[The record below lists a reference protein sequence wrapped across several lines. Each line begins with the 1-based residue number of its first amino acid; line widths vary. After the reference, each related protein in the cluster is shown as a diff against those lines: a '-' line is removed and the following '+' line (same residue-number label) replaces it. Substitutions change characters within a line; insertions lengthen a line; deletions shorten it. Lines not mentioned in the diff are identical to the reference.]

1 MENLFRILQTALP
14 VLAALALGVLCR
26 KLNFLTRDGVDTLKK
41 VVVNLTLPAVV
52 FAAFATAEY
61 SLQTIAIPVLV
72 FLLCCAGLGLGKVL
86 ARLLRLP
93 GRVTPY
99 LAGGFEAG
107 MLGYALFALLFP
119 QASSARFAILDL
131 GQTLFVF
138 TLYKA
143 LLSGGKETKSLW
155 KDIVNTPILWGAFA
169 GLLVGATGLF
179 AWMTRNGSAAV
190 VTSLTDF
197 LSAPTG
203 MMILLAVGY
212 DLDFAQIRWRET
224 ARFVVLRLRHG
235 HSLRRAAAGQ
245 PDAAPRHHLRGR
257 GPAALYPAAAL
268 RPPHLRRRAQPAGPD
283 LLSPLG
289 PDRGHAAPLRS
300 DDRGDVKPLRTPHNC
315 VCGLR
320 PIFCPI
326 RAAIKGGEIH
336 TVFPPFYNFRMR
348 QNLWPNA
355 LAKLC
360 GDALV

>member
-99 LAGGFEAG
+99 LAAGFEAG

-155 KDIVNTPILWGAFA
+155 KDIVNTPILWGTFA

-179 AWMTRNGSAAV
+179 GWMTRNGSAAV

-224 ARFVVLRLRHG
+224 ARFVVLRLAAMAILFAVLLLVNRTLLHG
-235 HSLRRAAAGQ
+235 IIFEG
-245 PDAAPRHHLRGR
+245 
-257 GPAALYPAAAL
+257 AALL
-268 RPPHLRRRAQPAGPD
+268 LFILPPPYVLPIFADEPSQRAQISSALSALTVVT
-283 LLSPLG
+283 LLLF
-289 PDRGHAAPLRS
+289 A
-300 DDRGDVKPLRTPHNC
+300 VM
-315 VCGLR
+315 
-320 PIFCPI
+320 
-326 RAAIKGGEIH
+326 
-336 TVFPPFYNFRMR
+336 TVAM
-348 QNLWPNA
+348 
-355 LAKLC
+355 
-360 GDALV
+360 

>member
-72 FLLCCAGLGLGKVL
+72 FLLCCLGLVLGRLL

-99 LAGGFEAG
+99 LAAGFEAG

-119 QASSARFAILDL
+119 QESSARFAILDL

-155 KDIVNTPILWGAFA
+155 KDIVNTPILWGTFA

-179 AWMTRNGSAAV
+179 GWMTRNGSAAV

-212 DLDFAQIRWRET
+212 DLDFAEIRWRET
-224 ARFVVLRLRHG
+224 ARFVVLRLAAMAILFAVLLLVNRTLLHG
-235 HSLRRAAAGQ
+235 IIFEG
-245 PDAAPRHHLRGR
+245 
-257 GPAALYPAAAL
+257 AALL
-268 RPPHLRRRAQPAGPD
+268 LFILPPPYVLPIFADEPSQRAQISSALSALTVVT
-283 LLSPLG
+283 LLLF
-289 PDRGHAAPLRS
+289 A
-300 DDRGDVKPLRTPHNC
+300 VM
-315 VCGLR
+315 
-320 PIFCPI
+320 
-326 RAAIKGGEIH
+326 
-336 TVFPPFYNFRMR
+336 TVAM
-348 QNLWPNA
+348 
-355 LAKLC
+355 
-360 GDALV
+360 

>member
-52 FAAFATAEY
+52 FTAFATAEY

-72 FLLCCAGLGLGKVL
+72 FLLCCAGLVLGKVL

-155 KDIVNTPILWGAFA
+155 KDIVNTPILWGTFA

-179 AWMTRNGSAAV
+179 GWMVRNGSAAV
-190 VTSLTDF
+190 ITSLTDF

-224 ARFVVLRLRHG
+224 VRFVVLRLAAMAILFAVLLLVNRTLLHG
-235 HSLRRAAAGQ
+235 IIFEG
-245 PDAAPRHHLRGR
+245 
-257 GPAALYPAAAL
+257 AALL
-268 RPPHLRRRAQPAGPD
+268 LFILPPPYVLPIFADEPSQRAQISSALSALTVVT
-283 LLSPLG
+283 LLLF
-289 PDRGHAAPLRS
+289 A
-300 DDRGDVKPLRTPHNC
+300 VM
-315 VCGLR
+315 
-320 PIFCPI
+320 
-326 RAAIKGGEIH
+326 
-336 TVFPPFYNFRMR
+336 TVAM
-348 QNLWPNA
+348 
-355 LAKLC
+355 
-360 GDALV
+360 

>member
-72 FLLCCAGLGLGKVL
+72 FLLCCLGLVLGRLL

-99 LAGGFEAG
+99 LAAGFEAG

-212 DLDFAQIRWRET
+212 DLDFAEIRWRET
-224 ARFVVLRLRHG
+224 ARFVVLRLAAMAILFAVLLLVNRTLLHG
-235 HSLRRAAAGQ
+235 IIFEG
-245 PDAAPRHHLRGR
+245 
-257 GPAALYPAAAL
+257 AALL
-268 RPPHLRRRAQPAGPD
+268 LFILPPPYVLPIFADEPSQRAQISSALSALTVVT
-283 LLSPLG
+283 LLLF
-289 PDRGHAAPLRS
+289 A
-300 DDRGDVKPLRTPHNC
+300 VM
-315 VCGLR
+315 
-320 PIFCPI
+320 
-326 RAAIKGGEIH
+326 
-336 TVFPPFYNFRMR
+336 TVAM
-348 QNLWPNA
+348 
-355 LAKLC
+355 
-360 GDALV
+360 

>member
-72 FLLCCAGLGLGKVL
+72 FLLCCAGPGLGKVL

-99 LAGGFEAG
+99 LAAGFEAG

-119 QASSARFAILDL
+119 QESSARFAILDL

-155 KDIVNTPILWGAFA
+155 KDIVNTPILWGTFA

-224 ARFVVLRLRHG
+224 ARFVVLRLAAMAILFAVLLLVNRTLLHG
-235 HSLRRAAAGQ
+235 IIFEG
-245 PDAAPRHHLRGR
+245 
-257 GPAALYPAAAL
+257 AALL
-268 RPPHLRRRAQPAGPD
+268 LFILPPPYVLPIFADEPSQRAQISSALSALTVVT
-283 LLSPLG
+283 LLLF
-289 PDRGHAAPLRS
+289 A
-300 DDRGDVKPLRTPHNC
+300 VM
-315 VCGLR
+315 
-320 PIFCPI
+320 
-326 RAAIKGGEIH
+326 
-336 TVFPPFYNFRMR
+336 TVAM
-348 QNLWPNA
+348 
-355 LAKLC
+355 
-360 GDALV
+360 

>member
-72 FLLCCAGLGLGKVL
+72 FLLCCLGLVLGRLL

-99 LAGGFEAG
+99 LAAGFEAG

-119 QASSARFAILDL
+119 KESSARFATLHL

-224 ARFVVLRLRHG
+224 ARFVVLRLAAMAILFAVLLLVNRTLLHG
-235 HSLRRAAAGQ
+235 IIFEG
-245 PDAAPRHHLRGR
+245 
-257 GPAALYPAAAL
+257 AALL
-268 RPPHLRRRAQPAGPD
+268 LFILPPPYVLPIFADEPSQRAQISSALSALTVVT
-283 LLSPLG
+283 LLLF
-289 PDRGHAAPLRS
+289 A
-300 DDRGDVKPLRTPHNC
+300 VM
-315 VCGLR
+315 
-320 PIFCPI
+320 
-326 RAAIKGGEIH
+326 
-336 TVFPPFYNFRMR
+336 TVAM
-348 QNLWPNA
+348 
-355 LAKLC
+355 
-360 GDALV
+360 

>member
-99 LAGGFEAG
+99 LAAGFEAG

-143 LLSGGKETKSLW
+143 LLSGGKETKFLW

-224 ARFVVLRLRHG
+224 ARFVVLRLAAMAILFAVLLLVNRTLLHG
-235 HSLRRAAAGQ
+235 IIFEG
-245 PDAAPRHHLRGR
+245 
-257 GPAALYPAAAL
+257 AALL
-268 RPPHLRRRAQPAGPD
+268 LFILPPPYVLPIFADEPSQRAQISSALSALTVVT
-283 LLSPLG
+283 LLLF
-289 PDRGHAAPLRS
+289 A
-300 DDRGDVKPLRTPHNC
+300 VM
-315 VCGLR
+315 
-320 PIFCPI
+320 
-326 RAAIKGGEIH
+326 
-336 TVFPPFYNFRMR
+336 TVAM
-348 QNLWPNA
+348 
-355 LAKLC
+355 
-360 GDALV
+360 

>member
-72 FLLCCAGLGLGKVL
+72 FLLCCAGLGLGRLL

-99 LAGGFEAG
+99 LAAGFEAG

-155 KDIVNTPILWGAFA
+155 KDIVNTPILWGTFA

-179 AWMTRNGSAAV
+179 GWMTRNGSAAV

-224 ARFVVLRLRHG
+224 ARFVVLRLAAMAILFAVLLLVNRTLLHG
-235 HSLRRAAAGQ
+235 IIFEG
-245 PDAAPRHHLRGR
+245 
-257 GPAALYPAAAL
+257 AALL
-268 RPPHLRRRAQPAGPD
+268 LFILPPPYVLPIFADEPSQRAQISSALSALTVVT
-283 LLSPLG
+283 LLLF
-289 PDRGHAAPLRS
+289 A
-300 DDRGDVKPLRTPHNC
+300 VM
-315 VCGLR
+315 
-320 PIFCPI
+320 
-326 RAAIKGGEIH
+326 
-336 TVFPPFYNFRMR
+336 TVAM
-348 QNLWPNA
+348 
-355 LAKLC
+355 
-360 GDALV
+360 

>member
-72 FLLCCAGLGLGKVL
+72 FLLCCLGLVLGRLL

-224 ARFVVLRLRHG
+224 ARFVVLRLAAMAILFAVLLLVNRTLLHG
-235 HSLRRAAAGQ
+235 IIFEG
-245 PDAAPRHHLRGR
+245 
-257 GPAALYPAAAL
+257 AALL
-268 RPPHLRRRAQPAGPD
+268 LFILPPPYVLPIFADEPSQRAQISSALSALTMVT
-283 LLSPLG
+283 LLLF
-289 PDRGHAAPLRS
+289 A
-300 DDRGDVKPLRTPHNC
+300 VM
-315 VCGLR
+315 
-320 PIFCPI
+320 
-326 RAAIKGGEIH
+326 
-336 TVFPPFYNFRMR
+336 TVAM
-348 QNLWPNA
+348 
-355 LAKLC
+355 
-360 GDALV
+360 

>member
-72 FLLCCAGLGLGKVL
+72 FLLCCLGLVLGRLL

-155 KDIVNTPILWGAFA
+155 KDIVNTPILWGTFA

-179 AWMTRNGSAAV
+179 GWMVRNGSAAV

-224 ARFVVLRLRHG
+224 ARFVVLRLAAMAILFAVLLLVNRTLLHG
-235 HSLRRAAAGQ
+235 IIFEG
-245 PDAAPRHHLRGR
+245 
-257 GPAALYPAAAL
+257 AALL
-268 RPPHLRRRAQPAGPD
+268 LFILPPPYVLPIFADEPSQRAQISSALSALTVVT
-283 LLSPLG
+283 LLLF
-289 PDRGHAAPLRS
+289 A
-300 DDRGDVKPLRTPHNC
+300 VM
-315 VCGLR
+315 
-320 PIFCPI
+320 
-326 RAAIKGGEIH
+326 
-336 TVFPPFYNFRMR
+336 TVAM
-348 QNLWPNA
+348 
-355 LAKLC
+355 
-360 GDALV
+360 

>member
-26 KLNFLTRDGVDTLKK
+26 KLIFLTRDGVDTLKK

-72 FLLCCAGLGLGKVL
+72 FLLCCLGLVLGRLL

-224 ARFVVLRLRHG
+224 ARFVVLRLAAMAILFAVLLLVNRTLLHG
-235 HSLRRAAAGQ
+235 IIFEG
-245 PDAAPRHHLRGR
+245 
-257 GPAALYPAAAL
+257 AALL
-268 RPPHLRRRAQPAGPD
+268 LFILPPPYVLPIFADEPSQRAQISSALSALTVVT
-283 LLSPLG
+283 LLLF
-289 PDRGHAAPLRS
+289 A
-300 DDRGDVKPLRTPHNC
+300 VM
-315 VCGLR
+315 
-320 PIFCPI
+320 
-326 RAAIKGGEIH
+326 
-336 TVFPPFYNFRMR
+336 TVAM
-348 QNLWPNA
+348 
-355 LAKLC
+355 
-360 GDALV
+360 

>member
-99 LAGGFEAG
+99 LAAGFEAG

-119 QASSARFAILDL
+119 QESSARFAILDL

-155 KDIVNTPILWGAFA
+155 KDIVNTPILWGTFA

-179 AWMTRNGSAAV
+179 GWMVQNGSAAV

-212 DLDFAQIRWRET
+212 DLDFGQIRWRET
-224 ARFVVLRLRHG
+224 ARFVVLRLAAMAILFAVLLLVNRTLLHG
-235 HSLRRAAAGQ
+235 IIFEG
-245 PDAAPRHHLRGR
+245 
-257 GPAALYPAAAL
+257 AALL
-268 RPPHLRRRAQPAGPD
+268 LFILPPPYVLPIFADEPSQRAQISSALSALTVVT
-283 LLSPLG
+283 LLLF
-289 PDRGHAAPLRS
+289 A
-300 DDRGDVKPLRTPHNC
+300 VM
-315 VCGLR
+315 
-320 PIFCPI
+320 
-326 RAAIKGGEIH
+326 
-336 TVFPPFYNFRMR
+336 TVAM
-348 QNLWPNA
+348 
-355 LAKLC
+355 
-360 GDALV
+360 